1 METRLPLPSTF
12 FSFQGEKIVLTKL
25 AVVTILV
32 RDQDE
37 ALQFYTEKLG
47 LEKVDD
53 MEFGEGGRW
62 LTVCAPE
69 QKEVQIFLQKA
80 DSFGL
85 DLMDQVGHAPS
96 WAFNTDDCQATFE
109 TLKARGVNFT
119 SEPKEQP
126 WGIQA
131 LFEDLY
137 GNKFAVVQEPG
148 PAGA

>member
-1 METRLPLPSTF
+1 M
-12 FSFQGEKIVLTKL
+12 LTKL

-47 LEKVDD
+47 LEKMDD
-53 MEFGEGGRW
+53 MEFGQEGRW

-69 QKEVQIFLQKA
+69 QKDVQIFLQRA

-85 DLMDQVGHAPS
+85 ELMEQVGRAPS
-96 WAFNTDDCQATFE
+96 WAFNTDNCQETYE
-109 TLKARGVNFT
+109 TLKARGVKFL
-119 SEPKEQP
+119 SEPKKQP

-131 LFEDLY
+131 VFEDLY
-137 GNKFAVVQEPG
+137 GNKFSIVEEPSTAV
-148 PAGA
+148 A